1 MLPFFQLSGKLS
13 ITLEP
18 FKECNQFG
26 CFNVS
31 FSVGAGQAGNLDVF
45 SLEKS
50 IVLLIFCFCSS
61 LRSIREVQHSLL
73 VPGVPVSSRT
83 TVLLG

>member
-1 MLPFFQLSGKLS
+1 MLSFFQLSGKLS

-45 SLEKS
+45 SREKS

-61 LRSIREVQHSLL
+61 LRSILNDALINTKLMSTGLLPGIPKSL
-73 VPGVPVSSRT
+73 
-83 TVLLG
+83 